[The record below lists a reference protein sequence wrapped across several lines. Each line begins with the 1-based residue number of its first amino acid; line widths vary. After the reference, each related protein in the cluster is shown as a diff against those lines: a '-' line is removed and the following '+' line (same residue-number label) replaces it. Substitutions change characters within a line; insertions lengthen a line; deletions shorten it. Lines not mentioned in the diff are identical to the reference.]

1 MRVKEKTSFDPNAYL
16 DGSFRFGLHVS
27 FLASFEPQVG
37 IRPVPHA
44 REKLAAYVIFEDDDM
59 TDVISLS
66 ETQLQTIL
74 KTLESLK
81 SSGWHLDQ
89 FIPIFLGAL
98 SGILVGLFMEVVRW
112 NHEKTKSAKE
122 RSKKEVEQINVALVG
137 IIANIDIEM
146 LMHWTSYYFVPY
158 YDDSHGAHNELN
170 AIIGNEERVS
180 QFLLSLDKYH
190 AIMTVAPE
198 MYLVKI
204 YFLDKLSFIVEKDP
218 ELLKQTIWTANLS
231 RILKTLILESNK
243 QIEIVHN
250 ILRRENG
257 QLSLYQLGN
266 TLQCQESI
274 SESECVTAL
283 QLMQHYLNV
292 VESMGKL
299 SNTYNIQS
307 GRLKVTLPKQLKDVK
322 GELTKRVGH
331 LMP

>member
-1 MRVKEKTSFDPNAYL
+1 
-16 DGSFRFGLHVS
+16 
-27 FLASFEPQVG
+27 
-37 IRPVPHA
+37 
-44 REKLAAYVIFEDDDM
+44 M

-74 KTLESLK
+74 KTLESFK

-89 FIPIFLGAL
+89 FVPIFLGAL
-98 SGILVGLFMEVVRW
+98 SGILVGLFMEIVRW

-137 IIANIDIEM
+137 IIANIEM

-170 AIIGNEERVS
+170 AIIGNEEGVS

-198 MYLVKI
+198 MYLVEI
-204 YFLDKLSFIVEKDP
+204 DFIDKLSFIVEKDP
-218 ELLKQTIWTANLS
+218 ELLKQTIWTVNLS

-257 QLSLYQLGN
+257 QLSFYQLGT
-266 TLQCQESI
+266 TLQRQESI

-283 QLMQHYLNV
+283 QLMQHFLNV

-299 SNTYNIQS
+299 SNTYNIQGS
-307 GRLKVTLPKQLKDVK
+307 RLKVTLPKQLKDVK